1 MALKEQ
7 RDAASNTPCAC
18 TRKPQRSNFIK
29 MSHGFAFLSFP
40 SCRNNLDYGGDSS
53 SIMLDNDNDDNFGLP
68 RDLGDGES
76 GGNMSMDQSGSM
88 NHSQIFEQS
97 LSADHPAADD
107 NNNMGDHDD
116 DTDDDDDDDDDNN
129 YDDDD
134 IDDDDD
140 YNADDYDDDN
150 FYNNASEAEAS
161 FTLDEVM
168 QQKSMANL
176 DASVAD
182 AADVEEPTTW
192 IGRMAQQLKRMWDD
206 TEQEMHSME
215 DMANSSNQ
223 LSSSAAHESSRYMAG
238 VAFSGKTQLY
248 VTRLSLSLSLVH
260 VMLSMFVFFLV
271 Y

>member
-1 MALKEQ
+1 
-7 RDAASNTPCAC
+7 
-18 TRKPQRSNFIK
+18 
-29 MSHGFAFLSFP
+29 MSHGFAFGFPFVPFP

-68 RDLGDGES
+68 RDHGDGES

-107 NNNMGDHDD
+107 DKNNMGDHDN
-116 DTDDDDDDDDDNN
+116 DDDIDDD
-129 YDDDD
+129 YIHEDDDD
-134 IDDDDD
+134 IDDDD
-140 YNADDYDDDN
+140 YNGDDYDDDDN

-176 DASVAD
+176 DASVGD
-182 AADVEEPTTW
+182 AADVEEPKTW
-192 IGRMAQQLKRMWDD
+192 MGRMAQQLKKMWDD

-223 LSSSAAHESSRYMAG
+223 LSSSAANESSRHMAG

-248 VTRLSLSLSLVH
+248 VTRLSLSLSLDH
-260 VMLSMFVFFLV
+260 VWLSTSSFCVL